1 MALFKTHGVVV
12 RRMDLGEADRLL
24 TLFTLRFGKLKAV
37 ARGCRK
43 AKSRLAGHL
52 EPLQAAE
59 FMLWRREGR
68 ELALIRG
75 AEMLETT
82 RALEGDFHAFAA
94 GQFAAELIDRSLEPE
109 EPQPR
114 LYALLLQ
121 LLRALKRPDH
131 VAPALLAFTVRATD
145 LLGYALSLD
154 RCAVCALPL
163 AGQASG
169 WLDYREGGL
178 VCTGCQTSAGRHGE
192 PVSREVVAALRSAAA
207 SPPRASGTE
216 AANAGVRALD
226 RLLGYHQDRRALVSE
241 RLLDVMELPV

>member
-1 MALFKTHGVVV
+1 VALYKTHGVVL

-24 TLFTLRFGKLKAV
+24 TLFTVRYGKVKAV

-68 ELALIRG
+68 ELALVRG

-121 LLRALKRPDH
+121 LLRGLKRPEH
-131 VAPALLAFTVRATD
+131 VAPALLAFTVRATEQ
-145 LLGYALSLD
+145 LGYALSLD
-154 RCAVCALPL
+154 RCAVCATPL
-163 AGQASG
+163 GVPAAG

-178 VCTGCQTSAGRHGE
+178 TCAPCAETARRHGE
-192 PVSREVVAALRSAAA
+192 DVSREAVVALRAAA
-207 SPPRASGTE
+207 AVPPRASATD
-216 AANAGVRALD
+216 AANTAVRALD

-241 RLLDVMELPV
+241 RLLDAMATTA